1 MWTIYQNISF
11 LGACCV
17 LNYGLGKLVYNLI
30 PCRYN
35 KFNTLTN
42 DKKLYVVKNLTKSA
56 VLLSILYRIFL
67 ICINLYRHSTNMNNE
82 VKAIASIYVSNDIIG
97 LITVPNLPST
107 TVKHHLTTT
116 FLLFVNYYIDY
127 DNIDLVSTKIGYL
140 LVGYSAFSA
149 MSFFV
154 NFYLGYRH
162 LTENKQQLDNV
173 RQVALINYSVCIFIN
188 WISQILFMAHTTTR
202 DYSLLLPYSLYGI
215 FLIPIIKDD
224 LILVSWLQK

>member
-11 LGACCV
+11 LGVCCV
-17 LNYGLGKLVYNLI
+17 FNYGLGKMVYKLL
-30 PCRYN
+30 PYRYE
-35 KFNTLTN
+35 KFNLL
-42 DKKLYVVKNLTKSA
+42 KKEKQLYVVKNLTKSG
-56 VLLSILYRIFL
+56 VLLSILYRILL
-67 ICINLYRHSTNMNNE
+67 ICIGLYNHSSNMNNE

-107 TVKHHLTTT
+107 TVKHHITTT
-116 FLLFVNYYIDY
+116 FLLFVNYLIDY

-140 LVGYSAFSA
+140 LVGYSSFSA

-154 NFYLGYRH
+154 NFYLGYRY

-188 WISQILFMAHTTTR
+188 WISQIIFMAHTASQ
-202 DYSLLLPYSLYGI
+202 DYSLLIPYSFYTL

-224 LILVSWLQK
+224 LILISWLKK